1 MYINH
6 NHHRMCLRFNI
17 RPLSYKRGATN
28 PAGLDFYKPTED
40 ISIYIDNDNQQC
52 NKKCFEVSF
61 NYSLTEQPLPWKEMQ
76 SFEVLN
82 QVKTSAA

>member
-17 RPLSYKRGATN
+17 RPLSHKRGATN
-28 PAGLDFYKPTED
+28 PAGLDFYKQTED

-52 NKKCFEVSF
+52 NKKKCFEVSF
-61 NYSLTEQPLPWKEMQ
+61 NSSRTEKPFLGKECKA
-76 SFEVLN
+76 S
-82 QVKTSAA
+82 KS